1 MVEIIKEKKAIAIA
15 VIAIL
20 LIAILLP
27 LARCSSLSQVENKE
41 TASENDPTLSVVI
54 PDDEEA
60 VEVEQAI
67 AISERQSEI
76 ISAYGSDEVELLGL
90 LKANVWTAN
99 KDTNTIR
106 FEENAYTESA
116 NNNSTTTSFAICGI
130 ESNTETLSG
139 VNGESETT
147 EDTTVTLM
155 YEDGSYGL
163 MHVKLIQS
171 SSSPNPELTVNS
183 SDFSKSKSYIRT
195 KAANGLNVEGLNE
208 EVKAL
213 IKNKTTELDE
223 FLTEYCSIY
232 YPTASVATWDQKVE
246 ANYNSNIVEMSFT
259 LNNLGTSRIAV
270 TYDLTY
276 GEFGVGGM

>member
-1 MVEIIKEKKAIAIA
+1 MLEIIKEKKAVAIT

-27 LARCSSLSQVENKE
+27 LVRCSSLSQVES
-41 TASENDPTLSVVI
+41 ASEDDPALSVVM
-54 PDDEEA
+54 PDEKKPSEED
-60 VEVEQAI
+60 QSI
-67 AISERQSEI
+67 KLSDRQSEI
-76 ISAYGSDEVELLGL
+76 ISAYGNDEYELLGL

-106 FEENAYTESA
+106 FEDNSYTESA
-116 NNNSTTTSFAICGI
+116 NNSSTSTSFAICGI
-130 ESNTETLSG
+130 ESNTEMLSG

-155 YEDGSYGL
+155 YQDGTYGL
-163 MHVKLIQS
+163 LHVMLIQS

-195 KAANGLNVEGLNE
+195 KAANGLNVEGLND

-213 IKNKTTELDE
+213 IKDKTADLDE

-246 ANYNSNIVEMSFT
+246 ANYSSNMVEMSFT

-276 GEFGVGGM
+276 SEFGVGGM